1 MMSHRML
8 HALMLYTLIILLIFL
23 DSLRRMTQT
32 VVFRKNHSES
42 GALKI
47 KKSNLYIYRVELR
60 MDLLSNLYRSTNH
73 SESLPKHAIHG
84 HCLHW
89 KGFPQCTPKWFAD
102 IGWCESPGKQM
113 WCLGDLNHFQVHRDS
128 DFTCVPY
135 FRSLPQ
141 SQSRAQSLSEGA
153 SHNHPHNTKRSAQFT
168 EVIEVLSI
176 ISGLEPMSAPSQ
188 GVHIYMCGL
197 QVI

>member
-1 MMSHRML
+1 ML
-8 HALMLYTLIILLIFL
+8 WQ
-23 DSLRRMTQT
+23 QT
-32 VVFRKNHSES
+32 
-42 GALKI
+42 
-47 KKSNLYIYRVELR
+47 KKQTRISVELNSEWTCIKLIQEYQSFWKSSWSLFALER
-60 MDLLSNLYRSTNH
+60 IPTMHSQMICRHRLMWVTRQTNVV
-73 SESLPKHAIHG
+73 
-84 HCLHW
+84 
-89 KGFPQCTPKWFAD
+89 
-102 IGWCESPGKQM
+102 
-113 WCLGDLNHFQVHRDS
+113 CLGDLNHFQVHRDS

-176 ISGLEPMSAPSQ
+176 ISGLEHMSAPSQ
-188 GVHIYMCGL
+188 GVHIYGL